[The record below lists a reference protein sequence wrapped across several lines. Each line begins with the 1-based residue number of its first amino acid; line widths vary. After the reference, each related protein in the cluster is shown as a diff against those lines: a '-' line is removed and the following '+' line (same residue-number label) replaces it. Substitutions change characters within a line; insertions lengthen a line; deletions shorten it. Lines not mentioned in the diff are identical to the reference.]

1 MASGALRLRT
11 GIGEMETAEIAG
23 LPLRQHDVVNGVLV
37 VGLLAPLGDDTR
49 GFLENAARRSW
60 PLPSTRCC

>member
-1 MASGALRLRT
+1 
-11 GIGEMETAEIAG
+11 METAEIAG